1 MKVVSTLLFNH
12 IDVQASLLTLW
23 CCVRFVRREKEI
35 SETKCESAQSESMR
49 YQQRCEYLQGQIEE
63 FQKNITEEETQSEII
78 TQTAVQH
85 QEVMEKVQKLNEL
98 VEANKIL
105 ENEKES
111 AEKTV
116 RELVAKVWYLL
127 WALTKNLCCIKFK
140 AQCLIKLKLRS
151 NVCHGWD
158 LAFIDS
164 FLFCF
169 FVLLFLF
176 PLKMQFGY

>member
-1 MKVVSTLLFNH
+1 
-12 IDVQASLLTLW
+12 
-23 CCVRFVRREKEI
+23 
-35 SETKCESAQSESMR
+35 MR

-116 RELVAKVWYLL
+116 RELVAKV
-127 WALTKNLCCIKFK
+127 
-140 AQCLIKLKLRS
+140 
-151 NVCHGWD
+151 
-158 LAFIDS
+158 
-164 FLFCF
+164 
-169 FVLLFLF
+169 
-176 PLKMQFGY
+176 